1 MSGLAIDYKQIGAR
15 IRTVRK
21 EQNMTQEH
29 LGYLT
34 GLSVNHISHVE
45 TGQALSLP
53 ALLAI
58 CHALSCTADRLLYDN
73 LPHLNP
79 VYLSEDI
86 RKCFHDTSKDESSIM
101 LAVANTAKE
110 AFRNTVK

>member
-1 MSGLAIDYKQIGAR
+1 MSEQIIDYKRICAR
-15 IRTVRK
+15 IRTARK
-21 EQNMTQEH
+21 EQNITQER
-29 LGYLT
+29 LSSLT
-34 GLSVNHISHVE
+34 GLSVNHISYVE

-58 CHALSCTADRLLYDN
+58 CNALNCTADRLLYDN
-73 LPHLNP
+73 LAHLNP